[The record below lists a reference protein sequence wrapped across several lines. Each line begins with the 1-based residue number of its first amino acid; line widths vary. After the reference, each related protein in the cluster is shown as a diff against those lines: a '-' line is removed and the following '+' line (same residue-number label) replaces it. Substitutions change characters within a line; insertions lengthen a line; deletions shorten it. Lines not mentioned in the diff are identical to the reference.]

1 MTDRLKLVSD
11 EKSTVHGKEFHT
23 FTTRV
28 YTGKKLKIYGKTVSA
43 AFSNLRDRAAWATSL
58 RIKSMSG
65 IPRRPGDSIDWQAGD
80 LMRGGG

>member
-1 MTDRLKLVSD
+1 MKNQQ
-11 EKSTVHGKEFHT
+11 
-23 FTTRV
+23 
-28 YTGKKLKIYGKTVSA
+28 YTAKNSAPLLPEYIPKKKLKIYGKTASA

-58 RIKSMSG
+58 RIKSVSE